1 MFFTL
6 FHWFIKITGFLPML
20 VILRN
25 RIHYEDRAIQ
35 GRKIKG
41 GAIVVANH
49 NVLMDFAVLLFT
61 FPFNTLR
68 CVVAEVLYH
77 KNFVLRCFMKMLGTV
92 EVNRH
97 GYDIAFLKK
106 CRKIIERGGIVEIF
120 PEGRLPDKDGNGSLL
135 PFKPGAVYLALE
147 TKVPIIPVYNARRGM
162 STKRGAVIIGKPIYL
177 DELYDESLSKKENI
191 DNMTL
196 VLRQKIIDLGVLL
209 SEKEKE
215 K

>member
-68 CVVAEVLYH
+68 CVGEAISIEV
-77 KNFVLRCFMKMLGTV
+77 
-92 EVNRH
+92 E
-97 GYDIAFLKK
+97 GYTTLV
-106 CRKIIERGGIVEIF
+106 RNLVSGRGGIC
-120 PEGRLPDKDGNGSLL
+120 
-135 PFKPGAVYLALE
+135 
-147 TKVPIIPVYNARRGM
+147 
-162 STKRGAVIIGKPIYL
+162 
-177 DELYDESLSKKENI
+177 
-191 DNMTL
+191 
-196 VLRQKIIDLGVLL
+196 
-209 SEKEKE
+209 
-215 K
+215 